1 MEGWGSGRGWCWQ
14 CPPSDQ
20 SPASPP
26 PPPRSYTVYA
36 KHRFWKKIIGEQE
49 AEAITQMEQANSAS
63 FRLGA
68 AEGGKP
74 VTATALPKQ
83 QY

>member
-1 MEGWGSGRGWCWQ
+1 L
-14 CPPSDQ
+14 
-20 SPASPP
+20 SPPP

-36 KHRFWKKIIGEQE
+36 KHRFWKKIIGERE
-49 AEAITQMEQANSAS
+49 AEAIVSMEQTNSAS

>member
-1 MEGWGSGRGWCWQ
+1 M
-14 CPPSDQ
+14 
-20 SPASPP
+20 
-26 PPPRSYTVYA
+26 
-36 KHRFWKKIIGEQE
+36 
-49 AEAITQMEQANSAS
+49 QMEQTNSAS